1 MHYEIITHEVEIPI
15 RALKYASI
23 YEVDLNQM
31 KILVDSGMSELA
43 IRSLQQSGLKIEL
56 VDTLVITHL
65 HIDHIGGSVAIQD
78 KSSCDVVMGERDYAI
93 LKSIV
98 EDPEGYKKE
107 FTRRSI
113 ENGFPESL
121 SQSISRG
128 LPFEKNA
135 DRFSKL
141 NVTRKI
147 SVEET
152 IYDEIECIPVPGHS
166 PGSTGYSI
174 TGSDIFFSG
183 DHILERITP
192 NISVYNLD
200 QDMLGLYLK
209 SLDKVKSRDYK
220 TSYPGHGQPFS
231 GINDRIESIKTHH
244 ADRLKEILNVA
255 KDWSTGFDVASR
267 IRWNRGRKI
276 DSMNE
281 MEKNFAFGE
290 ALAHMIH
297 LYRENKMERK
307 EEGNRIFFKTVE
319 Q

>member
-1 MHYEIITHEVEIPI
+1 VHYEIITHEVEIPI

-23 YEVDLNQM
+23 YEINLNPM
-31 KILVDSGMSELA
+31 KILVDSGMSESAATYLEK
-43 IRSLQQSGLKIEL
+43 SGLKL
-56 VDTLVITHL
+56 DKVDALMITHL
-65 HIDHIGGSVAIQD
+65 HIDHIGGSVRIQEE
-78 KSSCDVVMGERDYAI
+78 SSCDVIMGDRDYAI
-93 LKSIV
+93 LQSIV
-98 EDPEGYKKE
+98 EDPEGYKRE

-121 SQSISRG
+121 SESISRG

-135 DRFSKL
+135 DRFSRL
-141 NVTRKI
+141 NVTRRI
-147 SVEET
+147 SRDEVL
-152 IYDEIECIPVPGHS
+152 YDEIECIPVPGHS

-174 TGSDIFFSG
+174 SGSDIFFSG
-183 DHILERITP
+183 DHILEKITP
-192 NISVYNLD
+192 NISVYNLE

-209 SLDKVKSRDYK
+209 SLDKVKSRNYK
-220 TSYPGHGQPFS
+220 TCYPGHGQPFS
-231 GINDRIESIKTHH
+231 GINDRIGSIKLHH
-244 ADRLKEILNVA
+244 ADRLKEILNAA

-267 IRWNRGRKI
+267 ISWNRGRKL

-307 EEGNRIFFKTVE
+307 EINGRIFFKTVL
-319 Q
+319 